1 MFLTEEANNLK
12 VPPPYEVEIW
22 TILAWKAPMWSSIA
36 HKKGLVSLLMYI
48 HQIAVKEG
56 ESSFSGKFS
65 RMSRTFGMFQKFQ
78 KCLLGFLKHLAFLNK
93 IKLEQGTI
101 HFKDISKLFTIFPL
115 TPYCRPFFY
124 YYPTANLANFW
135 PLPP

>member
-1 MFLTEEANNLK
+1 
-12 VPPPYEVEIW
+12 
-22 TILAWKAPMWSSIA
+22 MWSSIA

-56 ESSFSGKFS
+56 ESTFSGKFS
-65 RMSRTFGMFQKFQ
+65 RMSRTLGMFQKFQ

-115 TPYCRPFFY
+115 TPLLSAVFLLLSDRKFGIFWT
-124 YYPTANLANFW
+124 PTALKNADVLNGW
-135 PLPP
+135 SPSNIRPMV